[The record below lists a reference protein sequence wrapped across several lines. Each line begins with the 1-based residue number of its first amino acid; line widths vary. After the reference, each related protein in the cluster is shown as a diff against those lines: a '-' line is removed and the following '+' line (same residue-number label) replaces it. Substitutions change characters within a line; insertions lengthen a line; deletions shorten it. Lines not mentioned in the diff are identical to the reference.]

1 MCFGG
6 DTYLGVLDYTHTMLF
21 TRNDP
26 DDRNGFKRY
35 VGAYIPL
42 ESSINLYYRN
52 DEHYSQ
58 DIVESSGDGQTG
70 EANVYFLTDPGQMNT
85 LYTQKTPMYVY
96 NAAYSNTS
104 TSKNYIQKS
113 IYAEDDVKSMNRI
126 TCSELKTNNEQT
138 DSWTK
143 FKFANYLDTDST
155 YGPVTNLKVF
165 KNKLYFFQD
174 SAVGIASVNDRS
186 LITDNNAGALTL
198 GTGGI
203 LTRYDYLV
211 TLNGDSIINDKIIT
225 NSETTLYWYDLD
237 KNVICSLSNDFN
249 ELSKVKQVQTYL
261 NRLPDNARKN
271 PVSFYDKKY
280 NEVWFR
286 IYGNV

>member
-1 MCFGG
+1 
-6 DTYLGVLDYTHTMLF
+6 
-21 TRNDP
+21 
-26 DDRNGFKRY
+26 
-35 VGAYIPL
+35 
-42 ESSINLYYRN
+42 
-52 DEHYSQ
+52 
-58 DIVESSGDGQTG
+58 
-70 EANVYFLTDPGQMNT
+70 
-85 LYTQKTPMYVY
+85 
-96 NAAYSNTS
+96 
-104 TSKNYIQKS
+104 
-113 IYAEDDVKSMNRI
+113 MNRI

-211 TLNGDSIINDKIIT
+211 TLNGDSIINDKSIT

-237 KNVICSLSNDFN
+237 KMLYAHLAMTLMS
-249 ELSKVKQVQTYL
+249 YL
-261 NRLPDNARKN
+261 K
-271 PVSFYDKKY
+271 
-280 NEVWFR
+280 
-286 IYGNV
+286 

>member
-1 MCFGG
+1 MSRSYSIYNSTNTYVKTSWEGYDAAMCFGG

-21 TRNDP
+21 TRNDA

-58 DIVESSGDGQTG
+58 DIVESSGDAQTG
-70 EANVYFLTDPGQMNT
+70 EANIYFLTDPGQMNT

-126 TCSELKTNNEQT
+126 TCS
-138 DSWTK
+138 
-143 FKFANYLDTDST
+143 
-155 YGPVTNLKVF
+155 
-165 KNKLYFFQD
+165 
-174 SAVGIASVNDRS
+174 
-186 LITDNNAGALTL
+186 
-198 GTGGI
+198 
-203 LTRYDYLV
+203 
-211 TLNGDSIINDKIIT
+211 
-225 NSETTLYWYDLD
+225 
-237 KNVICSLSNDFN
+237 
-249 ELSKVKQVQTYL
+249 
-261 NRLPDNARKN
+261 
-271 PVSFYDKKY
+271 
-280 NEVWFR
+280 
-286 IYGNV
+286 